1 MFFENYKKIRTFNGF
16 KNFVLLLNA
25 TAAALKTN
33 FSIKDFFSKCDQIR
47 SFCLCFWNAASYET
61 YSLHFSEYS
70 SLLGLFDEKFRKTHW
85 KTLWPEPLFDK
96 FASCTGAFFQPF
108 SNNDVCWMRDRGIFF
123 WRGESGGEVG
133 RQVQI
138 VSFLHTVMKILVRIL
153 FYLKTSRSMKISKYF
168 TCDNNWNIFNSN
180 NDLNKNSRSW
190 DKRLKIANKKCEGK
204 LKCLTW
210 RFRFLL
216 IAASAAAIVCI
227 FCWRFNSN
235 L

>member
-1 MFFENYKKIRTFNGF
+1 MFFENYKKIRTFNDF

-25 TAAALKTN
+25 TAAVLKTN

-47 SFCLCFWNAASYET
+47 SFHLLFWNAASYET

-108 SNNDVCWMRDRGIFF
+108 SNNNDVCWMRDRGIFF
-123 WRGESGGEVG
+123 WRRVSGGEVG
-133 RQVQI
+133 REVQI

-168 TCDNNWNIFNSN
+168 TCDNNWNIF
-180 NDLNKNSRSW
+180 KQW
-190 DKRLKIANKKCEGK
+190 P
-204 LKCLTW
+204 
-210 RFRFLL
+210 
-216 IAASAAAIVCI
+216 
-227 FCWRFNSN
+227 
-235 L
+235 